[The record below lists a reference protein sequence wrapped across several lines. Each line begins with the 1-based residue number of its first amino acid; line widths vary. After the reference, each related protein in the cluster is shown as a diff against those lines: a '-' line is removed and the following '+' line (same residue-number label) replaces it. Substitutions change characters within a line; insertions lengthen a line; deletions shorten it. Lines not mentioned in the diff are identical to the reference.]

1 MHKPYITI
9 LVMLV
14 VGLVNTSCGLL
25 YYAVVPPASDSPITL
40 RTGSRS
46 GRVIDAVTG
55 EPIEGAVVA
64 CIWDV
69 STWMIEP
76 DSRFGTLYETTTDKK
91 GKYFI
96 PSQTIKFTT
105 QNLFPRVEPEELIIY
120 KYGYVVYVVRHNE
133 VMPIMIYLPD
143 LPQKYHKRDNLAK
156 LQPWI
161 DELSHSE
168 HISRVLPKDPQS
180 RKQLQLLCKTI
191 AEEAA
196 IAEKDRP
203 KYKPMEV
210 LVRLNE
216 SSDVS
221 VLIEMA
227 RENLY
232 KDLFPAVFSNLCRVT
247 GRVDLSR
254 YHMPETIP
262 ERKKA
267 LAEIED
273 WWEKNKDKNRFEW
286 FCDLAVNSKNV
297 TARSNAVETLGKMRY
312 KAAVPYLIQCLN
324 EKESDISVNVAAMN
338 ALVEIGD
345 ESAIPQIKK
354 RLRHKNVHFRRGAA
368 LALHKLGDSSG
379 VPVVVELLKSWRLET
394 RSAACS
400 TLSRITDEDFA
411 NGKPMSYYSR
421 KEKEEIINKWL
432 DWWEENKH
440 NYKGQ

>member
-1 MHKPYITI
+1 MPFKI
-9 LVMLV
+9 LAILMVL
-14 VGLVNTSCGLL
+14 LNSAACGD
-25 YYAVVPPASDSPITL
+25 VPITL
-40 RTGSRS
+40 RTDSCS

-64 CIWDV
+64 FIWDV
-69 STWMIEP
+69 STFMVEP
-76 DSRFGTLYETTTDKK
+76 DVRFGTLYETTTDKK

-105 QNLFPRVEPEELIIY
+105 QGLFPRVEPEELIIY
-120 KYGYVVYVVRHNE
+120 KSGYVVYRARNNK

-143 LPQKYHKRDNLAK
+143 LLQKYHKHDNLVK

-168 HISRVLPKDPQS
+168 HISWVLPKDPQS
-180 RKQLQLLCKTI
+180 RKQLQLLPEVI

-196 IAEKDRP
+196 LAEKDRP
-203 KYKPMEV
+203 KHKPMEV
-210 LVRLNE
+210 LAGLNE

-297 TARSNAVETLGKMRY
+297 TARSNAVETVGKMRN

-345 ESAIPQIKK
+345 KSAIPHIRK
-354 RLRHKNVHFRRGAA
+354 RLKHKNVHFRRGAA
-368 LALHKLGDSSG
+368 RALHKLGDDSG

-400 TLSRITDEDFA
+400 TLSQITDEAFA
-411 NGKPMSYYSR
+411 KGKPMSYYSH
-421 KEKEEIINKWL
+421 KEKEEIISKWL
-432 DWWEENKH
+432 KWWQENKRK
-440 NYKGQ
+440 YKE